1 MEANRD
7 EALKCRDLA
16 AKYLREGKFA
26 MCIKYCDKS
35 VRLAGGAELSGVAD
49 LRARARRGASQP
61 DAGAAAPQQPRSTPT
76 QRRAS
81 TGSAPSEAKADHTPQ
96 QAEAVRQILRLK
108 NRGHYEVLGV
118 SKAAGDDEIKKAY
131 RKLALKFHPDKN
143 RAPMAD
149 EAFKCVGLAY
159 AVLSDGEKRAAYDRY
174 GDEDAAPQQQ
184 QRRRGGGGGFHDD
197 DISPE
202 DIFNMFFGV
211 DPGRGRRQAGPA
223 RAYPQARR
231 QPPPN
236 QAQQLLQLLPL
247 LLLFALS
254 FFSYPTQY
262 AESPFSLERKGKYT
276 VERFTKSRGVTRDI
290 RYWVGDGFSA
300 KYARDPY
307 SLARIDQSVESEFE
321 TNLRYGCYNQ
331 KEQQRRLVY
340 QARLKRTRQ
349 QRDEALARANDFK
362 LDSCIQLEE
371 VFGVRT

>member
-1 MEANRD
+1 MNIEVVPSAKVREA
-7 EALKCRDLA
+7 EAL
-16 AKYLREGKFA
+16 LRKGDGDSLRSGASSLLHCVGGDHGGVPTENGAPALNKPLRA
-26 MCIKYCDKS
+26 LTEDPYRCLGLERGCD
-35 VRLAGGAELSGVAD
+35 GGA
-49 LRARARRGASQP
+49 
-61 DAGAAAPQQPRSTPT
+61 
-76 QRRAS
+76 
-81 TGSAPSEAKADHTPQ
+81 
-96 QAEAVRQILRLK
+96 
-108 NRGHYEVLGV
+108 
-118 SKAAGDDEIKKAY
+118 IKKAY

-149 EAFKCVGLAY
+149 EAFKCVGTAF
-159 AVLSDGEKRAAYDRY
+159 AVLSDGEKRAAYDTY
-174 GDEDAAPQQQ
+174 GDEDAAGAQQQ
-184 QRRRGGGGGFHDD
+184 PRRRQRGQGGGVYYED

-223 RAYPQARR
+223 RAYAQARR

-254 FFSYPTQY
+254 FFSYPNQY

>member
-1 MEANRD
+1 M
-7 EALKCRDLA
+7 
-16 AKYLREGKFA
+16 
-26 MCIKYCDKS
+26 
-35 VRLAGGAELSGVAD
+35 
-49 LRARARRGASQP
+49 
-61 DAGAAAPQQPRSTPT
+61 
-76 QRRAS
+76 
-81 TGSAPSEAKADHTPQ
+81 
-96 QAEAVRQILRLK
+96 QAILRLK

-118 SKAAGDDEIKKAY
+118 GKRAGDDEIKKAY

-149 EAFKCVGLAY
+149 EAFKCVGTAF
-159 AVLSDGEKRAAYDRY
+159 AVLSDGEKRAAYDTY
-174 GDEDAAPQQQ
+174 GDEDAAGAQQP
-184 QRRRGGGGGFHDD
+184 RRGQRGQGGGVYYED

-211 DPGRGRRQAGPA
+211 DPGARRRQPGAGGQ
-223 RAYPQARR
+223 RAYAQARR
-231 QPPPN
+231 GGPPPN

-254 FFSYPTQY
+254 FFSYPNQY
-262 AESPFSLERKGKYT
+262 ADPAFSLERKGKYQ

-290 RYWVGDGFSA
+290 RYWVSDGFSA

-307 SLARIDQSVESEFE
+307 SLARIDQSVETEFE

-349 QRDEALARANDFK
+349 QRDDALQRAQEFK
-362 LDSCIQLEE
+362 LDSCIKLEE
-371 VFGVRT
+371 VFGVRA

>member
-7 EALKCRDLA
+7 EAPSAGTSRPSTCAR
-16 AKYLREGKFA
+16 KFA

-49 LRARARRGASQP
+49 LRARALRGASQP
-61 DAGAAAPQQPRSTPT
+61 DAGAAAPRQPRSTPT

-118 SKAAGDDEIKKAY
+118 SKSAGDDEIKKAY

-159 AVLSDGEKRAAYDRY
+159 A
-174 GDEDAAPQQQ
+174 
-184 QRRRGGGGGFHDD
+184 
-197 DISPE
+197 
-202 DIFNMFFGV
+202 
-211 DPGRGRRQAGPA
+211 AGPQ
-223 RAYPQARR
+223 PQARR
-231 QPPPN
+231 QPPN

-254 FFSYPTQY
+254 FFSYPNQY

-276 VERFTKSRGVTRDI
+276 VERFKSRRRRDI

-349 QRDEALARANDFK
+349 QRDEALSRANDFK
-362 LDSCIQLEE
+362 LDSCIQLEG

>member
-1 MEANRD
+1 MQRIIG
-7 EALKCRDLA
+7 LKR
-16 AKYLREGKFA
+16 
-26 MCIKYCDKS
+26 
-35 VRLAGGAELSGVAD
+35 
-49 LRARARRGASQP
+49 
-61 DAGAAAPQQPRSTPT
+61 
-76 QRRAS
+76 
-81 TGSAPSEAKADHTPQ
+81 
-96 QAEAVRQILRLK
+96 
-108 NRGHYEVLGV
+108 RGHYEVLGV
-118 SKAAGDDEIKKAY
+118 ARSASDDEIKKAY

-149 EAFKCVGLAY
+149 EAFKCIGMAF
-159 AVLSDGEKRAAYDRY
+159 AVLSDPQKRASYDNY
-174 GDEDAAPQQQ
+174 GDEDAQEQMP
-184 QRRRGGGGGFHDD
+184 QRRRRGAQYED

-211 DPGRGRRQAGPA
+211 NPGVGTRQTR
-223 RAYPQARR
+223 RAYTQARR
-231 QPPPN
+231 APPPN

-254 FFSYPTQY
+254 FFSYPNQMQ
-262 AESPFSLERKGKYT
+262 ESAFSLERKGKFT

-290 RYWVGDGFSA
+290 RYWVSDSFSA

-307 SLARIDQSVESEFE
+307 SLARVDQSVETEFE
-321 TNLRYGCYNQ
+321 TSLRYGCYSQ

-349 QRDEALARANDFK
+349 QREDALERAKDFK

>member
-35 VRLAGGAELSGVAD
+35 VRLAGGAGSRASRTRL
-49 LRARARRGASQP
+49 LREPARR
-61 DAGAAAPQQPRSTPT
+61 AGRTRQPRSPT

-118 SKAAGDDEIKKAY
+118 SKSAGDDEIKKAY

-149 EAFKCVGLAY
+149 EAFNSSSA
-159 AVLSDGEKRAAYDRY
+159 
-174 GDEDAAPQQQ
+174 
-184 QRRRGGGGGFHDD
+184 RGGGGGFHDD

-254 FFSYPTQY
+254 FFSYPNQY

-276 VERFTKSRGVTRDI
+276 VERFTKSCGVTRDI

-349 QRDEALARANDFK
+349 QREALSRATK
-362 LDSCIQLEE
+362 LDSRIQLE
-371 VFGVRT
+371 GSASAPAPARGRAAPTR